1 MTYKTLFY
9 EVKNLFPALFQQISL
24 NFMTMFILFQL
35 YFHYKERI
43 TSKLLRQIIIGIGFG
58 IIQYICL
65 RFPLTLPDS
74 SMPIFI
80 GSNIFILAAVYGGPV
95 GMFIALMIGQ
105 IIMKPGRPS
114 QDQAANDPNM
124 IMPSGGPVEISSFQ
138 SIGGMLADPDLFII
152 LFGIVAVLAFRFLP
166 LKNWQIW
173 LCLNILF
180 QIKLYLMLGDTLTTS
195 LIRCSIEIIS
205 GALIYYYVDYMHRAY
220 QSKKQL
226 EQLATKDSLTGAYNA
241 GYYAMASERLFAEAK
256 RGKSNFAL
264 LIMDVDHFKHI
275 NDTYGHP
282 VGDQVLK
289 EMAGLLKNA
298 FSGRHDIVC
307 RNGGEEF
314 SVLIPHRDAT
324 EVTRAAEQFQ
334 ENVRSHVFAADR
346 EDLSLRL
353 TVSVGICFYSKD
365 CTTHQDIYERA
376 DRALYQA
383 KHNGRNQICYAD
395 SHLAISS

>member
-1 MTYKTLFY
+1 ML
-9 EVKNLFPALFQQISL
+9 PALFQQISL

-43 TSKLLRQIIIGIGFG
+43 TSKLLRQIIIGTGFG

-95 GMFIALMIGQ
+95 GMFIALVIGQ

-114 QDQAANDPNM
+114 QVPAANDPNM

-138 SIGGMLADPDLFII
+138 PIGGMLANPDLFII
-152 LFGIVAVLAFRFLP
+152 LFGIVAVLAYRFLP
-166 LKNWQIW
+166 LKNWQVW

-180 QIKLYLMLGDTLTTS
+180 QIKLYWMLGDTLTTS
-195 LIRCSIEIIS
+195 LIRCSVEIIS

-226 EQLATKDSLTGAYNA
+226 EQLATKDSLTGVYNA

-256 RGKSNFAL
+256 RGKSNLAL
-264 LIMDVDHFKHI
+264 LIMDIDHFKHI

-289 EMAGLLKNA
+289 EMAGLLKHA
-298 FSGRHDIVC
+298 FPGRHEIVC

-324 EVTRAAEQFQ
+324 EVTRTAEHFQ

-353 TVSVGICFYSKD
+353 TVSVGICFYSED
-365 CTTHQDIYERA
+365 CTRHQDMYERA

-383 KHNGRNQICYAD
+383 KHNGRDQICYAD